1 MPMVLAQP
9 RSDGLAGADPTIL
22 IEIIQAQTE
31 IAKLGLDLGGV
42 IAFVA
47 ERVQQLTGA
56 GGAIVELAEGDDMVY
71 RAAAGM
77 AHSQLGLRLQ
87 RQGSMSG
94 LCVERGQ
101 PLQCDDSE
109 TDPRVDREACRRVGL
124 RSMVCA
130 PLNHNGATV
139 GVLKI
144 ASPVA
149 NGFSERHV
157 QILGL
162 MSDLI
167 AAAMFHAVQY
177 ETSELYHKA
186 THDALTGLA
195 NRALFYDRLRQ
206 CVALA
211 RRKSGQVGILN
222 LDMDGLKPINDQ
234 MGHRAGDAA
243 IREIALRISRGSRKA
258 DTVARLGGDEFGV
271 ILPEVMDRDSAASLA
286 QRIAEEIRLPFH
298 FEDKP
303 VPLDASIGMAVF
315 PDDGAEIET
324 LIESADKAMYAVKL
338 TCKVHR

>member
-1 MPMVLAQP
+1 MEDAHA
-9 RSDGLAGADPTIL
+9 RSNALAGADPSIL
-22 IEIIQAQTE
+22 IEIIKAQTE

-47 ERVQQLTGA
+47 ERVHTLTDA
-56 GGAIVELAEGDDMVY
+56 GGAIVELAEGDEMVY

-77 AHSQLGLRLQ
+77 AQHQLGLRLKQ
-87 RQGSMSG
+87 EGSMSG
-94 LCVERGQ
+94 LCVALGE
-101 PLQCDDSE
+101 PLRCDDSE
-109 TDPRVDREACRRVGL
+109 TDNRVDREACRRVGL

-130 PLNHNGATV
+130 PLDHNGTTV

-144 ASPVA
+144 AAATA
-149 NGFSERHV
+149 NAFDDPHM
-157 QILGL
+157 QILSL

-177 ETSELYHKA
+177 ETNELYHKA

-206 CVALA
+206 SVALA
-211 RRKSGQVGILN
+211 RRKSGLVGVLN

-234 MGHRAGDAA
+234 LGHRAGDAA
-243 IREIALRISRGSRKA
+243 IREIANRISRGSRET

-271 ILPEVMDRDSAASLA
+271 ILPEVMDRGSAASLA
-286 QRIAEEIRLPFH
+286 QRIANEIRLPFV
-298 FEDKP
+298 FEDRP
-303 VPLDASIGMAVF
+303 VPLDASIGIAVF

-324 LIESADKAMYAVKL
+324 LIESADKSMYAVKRNR
-338 TCKVHR
+338 KNHR

>member
-1 MPMVLAQP
+1 MLMEAAQA
-9 RSDGLAGADPTIL
+9 RSNALAGADPKVL
-22 IEIIQAQTE
+22 IEIIRAQTE

-47 ERVQQLTGA
+47 ERVQQLTDA

-77 AHSQLGLRLQ
+77 AQHQLGLRLK
-87 RQGSMSG
+87 RQGSLSG
-94 LCVERGQ
+94 LCVEQGQ

-130 PLNHNGATV
+130 PLNHNGTTV

-149 NGFSERHV
+149 NAFNEPHI
-157 QILGL
+157 QILNL
-162 MSDLI
+162 MSELI
-167 AAAMFHAVQY
+167 AAAMFHAVKY
-177 ETSELYHKA
+177 ETSELYHQA

-206 CVALA
+206 CIALA
-211 RRKSGQVGILN
+211 QRKSSQVGILN

-234 MGHRAGDAA
+234 LGHRAGDAA
-243 IREIALRISRGSRKA
+243 IREVANRISRNSREA

-271 ILPEVMDRDSAASLA
+271 ILPEVDERDSAVSLA
-286 QRIAEEIRLPFH
+286 RRISSEIRLPFQ
-298 FEDKP
+298 F
-303 VPLDASIGMAVF
+303 
-315 PDDGAEIET
+315 
-324 LIESADKAMYAVKL
+324 
-338 TCKVHR
+338 